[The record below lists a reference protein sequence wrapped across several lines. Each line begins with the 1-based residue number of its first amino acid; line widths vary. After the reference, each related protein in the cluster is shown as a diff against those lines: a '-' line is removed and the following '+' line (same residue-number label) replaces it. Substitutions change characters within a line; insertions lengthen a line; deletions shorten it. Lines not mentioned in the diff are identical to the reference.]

1 MKKNAEETREKIK
14 NAFLKLYKE
23 KRIEKISI
31 GELAKEAKIYR
42 GTFYYYYEDI
52 YDLLSKIEEEF
63 FNESIKDVVEVV
75 QGILSNDIEE
85 RVISITNN
93 FKKYEDL
100 MRLFFITRPNIKLIN
115 KIKETAKGK
124 AVETLGIDV
133 EKLSNED
140 KYILEYIASA
150 QVGIVT
156 KWIENNR
163 DIDAVSLGNI
173 MKRVNLIGPM
183 TYLKEKYIKW
193 KYYIRNGKIYIMQ

>member
-93 FKKYEDL
+93 FKKYEEL

-133 EKLSNED
+133 DKLSNED

-183 TYLKEKYIKW
+183 TYLQKKYIEK
-193 KYYIRNGKIYIMQ
+193 

>member
-93 FKKYEDL
+93 FKKYEEL

-183 TYLKEKYIKW
+183 TYLQEKYIEK
-193 KYYIRNGKIYIMQ
+193 

>member
-93 FKKYEDL
+93 FKKYEEL

-173 MKRVNLIGPM
+173 MKRVNLSRI
-183 TYLKEKYIKW
+183 LF
-193 KYYIRNGKIYIMQ
+193 

>member
-183 TYLKEKYIKW
+183 TYLKEKYIK
-193 KYYIRNGKIYIMQ
+193 

>member
-93 FKKYEDL
+93 FKKYEEL

-183 TYLKEKYIKW
+183 TYLQKKYIEK
-193 KYYIRNGKIYIMQ
+193 

>member
-1 MKKNAEETREKIK
+1 MKNNAEETREKIK

-31 GELAKEAKIYR
+31 GELTKEAKIYR

-93 FKKYEDL
+93 FKKYEEL

-183 TYLKEKYIKW
+183 TYLQEKYIEK
-193 KYYIRNGKIYIMQ
+193 

>member
-183 TYLKEKYIKW
+183 TYLQKKYIEK
-193 KYYIRNGKIYIMQ
+193 

>member
-183 TYLKEKYIKW
+183 TYLQEKYIEK
-193 KYYIRNGKIYIMQ
+193 

>member
-93 FKKYEDL
+93 FKKYEEL

-183 TYLKEKYIKW
+183 TYLQEKYIK
-193 KYYIRNGKIYIMQ
+193 